1 MNIHS
6 IKHFKKNPSFISRK
20 IADEYILVPI
30 NQKADEVSSIYTFN
44 DTAARIWDLLDTAA
58 TLSEIR
64 DLLVQEFEVD
74 KSDAESDIVEFIE
87 VLKNLGAVEVA

>member
-1 MNIHS
+1 M
-6 IKHFKKNPSFISRK
+6 
-20 IADEYILVPI
+20 PI